1 MKLLEKFKSHLISKK
16 SKPSKVTIKNY
27 LSDVRKFI
35 QWFENQSHT
44 SFNPK
49 KITIETINF
58 YKTYLNSKE
67 IPVNSIERY
76 LSSLR
81 RFFSFLMQENL
92 IIINPFNQEIDSK
105 KLIKNQPGL
114 DQFKIYLLSNNISKL
129 TIKNYLM
136 DIRQFLAWLEKIIK
150 PAQSADIL
158 KEINELVIDEYRDR
172 LLYQARMSPASVNRK
187 LSSLRKYTGWL
198 GNNDIKIKKVTL
210 TKNLKTTGSNTIN
223 KLELFQKL
231 GEQNNK
237 KIHENVEKHNTQPQF
252 NLIDFTITLPIVR
265 ALEKL
270 EFFAWKIKGAEVF
283 TPTQGNP
290 QKNPSPQY
298 HYETIKNIH
307 NISKSVYSPL
317 KISTKSLPRHQK
329 IYFHLRHTRPKWY
342 KKYHSYAIAHY
353 FHAAILIIFTT
364 ATGAAIYNSF
374 YENSPQQK
382 TVFASPPWIKP
393 RILAFQGKLS
403 DANNNPIT
411 TTTPLRFTIYNS
423 QSSSGSALLW
433 QEVQAVNPDT
443 DGMFKTQIGQK
454 NPISSSI
461 FSGNPALYLGMTVG
475 NDKELQPRQEFATVS
490 YSNDAQQLQGLLP
503 ITKTGAGTNNVI
515 LALDSAGNLS
525 IGGKASPTFE
535 ASGGQFTISG
545 KTLLLTS
552 VAGSDG
558 SIKIAPDGNG
568 IIDLQKPLQNTTN
581 NNNIESAQG
590 AVEIDDLLAI
600 LATSSG
606 QSAFTINQNSTGPL
620 ISASTSGTAMF
631 TLENN
636 GTGIFAGNLFINGDS
651 LISTNTSFNLL
662 NTDIINLN
670 IGNAATNI
678 SLGASTGSTTI
689 NNTLITSD
697 INPLNTGAYNLG
709 SSENRWNNAY
719 IDNLYTSEIATVS
732 GFWQRNKGTVSPF
745 NPTDNLI
752 IAGTATGDAKFQ
764 IFGSGTNAGTASTS
778 GQLTFTNN
786 SQVNLLNNTSLGFY
800 NSISGDTGI
809 NSANPSLYLA
819 SNGNIGIGTN
829 NPTAKLQVK
838 GDIRGQTIYATT
850 TQLQQADLAENYIS
864 AQFLEAGDIIMPEG
878 KGNNLAVTK
887 TTKSYEPKTLGI
899 VSTKPGIILNSDAR
913 ADNAHP
919 YVIPIALSGRVPV
932 KVTTQNGPIQAGD
945 YLTTSGIPGVS
956 MKAIDKGMVIG
967 KALEDYTN
975 PDPNTIG
982 KILLF
987 ANLSFYD
994 PSNSTGYYKAYN
1006 PQDNYNALPSLIQ
1019 TLTQAVISNI
1029 QVGFIQAQKTV
1040 TDSLTVTTENITI
1053 GSQTLKEYITE
1064 IIQKTIQ
1071 SQIKNELANSQLS
1084 TLNSQLS
1091 TNLLSPLA
1099 SESAIVLKLDHSL
1112 SATETGQLSPSNAT
1126 PSATYITNVTNIYN
1140 AITATSG
1147 ASLNI
1152 ASNSAKPGAAE
1163 QGVDWR
1169 PDLYLATNSAL
1180 LSSPAASNSALP
1192 DIPAASDSAKPDT
1205 NLYHASNSALQN
1217 TLQNQSILDL
1227 IEKNPQITNDYANL
1241 SSLSGLL
1248 TYIPNL
1254 NNLSTHPSTFNS
1266 QLSTLQVLGPS
1277 TLSDVAIVGN
1287 LNVGGS
1293 LILADNAINTLG
1305 SNLELQPLR
1314 QGNLSVMGGLLTID
1328 TNGNLKALG
1337 NADFA
1342 KNVTIKGKLTAGII
1356 APVPNSDLIIQLDN
1370 NQNNPQLSTFN
1381 SQLSIRNASGSS
1393 VLAVNQLGDI
1403 KASGSGF
1410 FSSLA
1415 AKSFNI
1421 VRGAQAD
1428 TSLVQ
1433 TTASS
1438 SAGTAVIT
1446 AYETERTIMSP
1457 FVTKDSLIYLTAA
1470 SNTQGLIPYIAR
1482 QTEKDF
1488 TIAIPY
1494 VVNKDIKINWWI
1506 IN

>member
-16 SKPSKVTIKNY
+16 NKPSRVTIKNY

-35 QWFENQSHT
+35 QWFENQSDT
-44 SFNPK
+44 NFNPK
-49 KITIETINF
+49 KINTETINL
-58 YKTYLNSKE
+58 YKTHLNSKG
-67 IPVNSIERY
+67 IPINSIERY

-81 RFFSFLMQENL
+81 RFFSFLIQENL

-105 KLIKNQPGL
+105 KLPKTPPRL
-114 DQFKIYLLSNNISKL
+114 DQFKIYLLNNNISKL

-136 DIRQFLAWLEKIIK
+136 DIRQFLTWLEKVIY
-150 PAQSADIL
+150 PAQGADML

-172 LLYQARMSPASVNRK
+172 LLYQAHMSPASVNRK
-187 LSSLRKYTGWL
+187 LSSLRKYTGWI
-198 GNNDIKIKKVTL
+198 GNNDIKIKKITL
-210 TKNLKTTGSNTIN
+210 EKNLKTTGSNTIN

-231 GEQNNK
+231 EEQNNK
-237 KIHENVEKHNTQPQF
+237 KIHENDLV
-252 NLIDFTITLPIVR
+252 DFIITLPIVR
-265 ALEKL
+265 TLEKL
-270 EFFAWKIKGAEVF
+270 EFFAWKIKGAKVF
-283 TPTQGNP
+283 TPTQDNP
-290 QKNPSPQY
+290 QKNLSPQY
-298 HYETIKNIH
+298 HYEAIKNIH
-307 NISKSVYSPL
+307 NISKSIYSPL

-342 KKYHSYAIAHY
+342 KKYHSYALTHY
-353 FHAAILIIFTT
+353 LHLAILIIFTT

-374 YENSPQQK
+374 YENSSQQK

-393 RILAFQGKLS
+393 RMLAFQGKLS
-403 DANNNPIT
+403 DADNNPIT

-461 FSGNPALYLGMTVG
+461 FSDNPTLYLGMTVG
-475 NDKELQPRQEFATVS
+475 NDKELQPRQELATVS
-490 YSNDAQQLQGLLP
+490 YSNNAQQLQGLLP

-515 LALDSAGNLS
+515 LALDSAGNLT
-525 IGGKASPTFE
+525 IGGKATPTFE

-558 SIKIAPDGNG
+558 NIEIAPDGNG
-568 IIDLQKPLQNTTN
+568 IINLQKPLQNTTN

-590 AVEIDDLLAI
+590 AVEIDDLFAI

-636 GTGIFAGNLFINGDS
+636 GTGMFAGNLFVNGDS
-651 LISTNTSFNLL
+651 LTSANTSFNLL
-662 NTDIINLN
+662 NADTITLN

-678 SLGASTGSTTI
+678 SVGASTGNTKI
-689 NNTLITSD
+689 NNALITTD
-697 INPLNTGAYNLG
+697 INPSTTNSYNLG
-709 SSENRWNNAY
+709 SSSNRWSSAY
-719 IDNLYTSEIATVS
+719 ANNLY
-732 GFWQRNKGTVSPF
+732 
-745 NPTDNLI
+745 TDNLI
-752 IAGTATGDAKFQ
+752 VAESATEGAKFQ

-786 SQVNLLNNTSLGFY
+786 SQVNLLNNTNLGFY
-800 NSISGDTGI
+800 NSVSGDTGI
-809 NSANPSLYLA
+809 NSANPSLYLT

-829 NPTAKLQVK
+829 NPTAKLQIK
-838 GDIRGQTIYATT
+838 GDLRVQEIYATASVHIEP
-850 TQLQQADLAENYIS
+850 ADLAENYIS
-864 AQFLEAGDIIMPEG
+864 SQFLEAGDIIMPEG
-878 KGNNLAVTK
+878 KENNLAVIK
-887 TTKSYEPKTLGI
+887 TTKSYESKTLGI
-899 VSTKPGIILNSDAR
+899 VSTKPGIILNSDAQT
-913 ADNAHP
+913 DNTHP

-956 MKAIDKGMVIG
+956 MKATDKGIVIG

-982 KILLF
+982 KILIF
-987 ANLSFYD
+987 ASLSFFD
-994 PSNSTGYYKAYN
+994 PSTSTGHYETYN
-1006 PQDNYNALPSLIQ
+1006 LQDNNKIISGLIQ
-1019 TLTQAVISNI
+1019 TLTQAIIPNI
-1029 QVGFIQAQKTV
+1029 HIGFIQAQKTV
-1040 TDSLTVTTENITI
+1040 TDSLNVTTENIMI
-1053 GSQTLKEYITE
+1053 GGQTLKEYITE

-1071 SQIKNELANSQLS
+1071 EQIKNELANSQLS
-1084 TLNSQLS
+1084 TLNSLPAGEAGQPS
-1091 TNLLSPLA
+1091 PNLLSPLA
-1099 SESAIVLKLDHSL
+1099 SESAL
-1112 SATETGQLSPSNAT
+1112 PSVALAKEGTPAT
-1126 PSATYITNVTNIYN
+1126 PSASGSAQTNTTIASNSALQNITNVTNIYN
-1140 AITATSG
+1140 TLS
-1147 ASLNI
+1147 ASDS
-1152 ASNSAKPGAAE
+1152 AST
-1163 QGVDWR
+1163 
-1169 PDLYLATNSAL
+1169 ATNSAL
-1180 LSSPAASNSALP
+1180 LSNTASNSA
-1192 DIPAASDSAKPDT
+1192 SMDT
-1205 NLYHASNSALQN
+1205 SIASNSASPAVVPLIG
-1217 TLQNQSILDL
+1217 TKEGLSILDL

-1254 NNLSTHPSTFNS
+1254 NASSTQFP
-1266 QLSTLQVLGPS
+1266 TLQVLGPS

-1305 SNLELQPLR
+1305 SDLELQPLR

-1328 TNGNLKALG
+1328 TNGNLKSLG

-1370 NQNNPQLSTFN
+1370 NQKKPDPKSVIHN
-1381 SQLSIRNASGSS
+1381 SEFAIHNASGSS

-1403 KASGSGF
+1403 NASGSGS
-1410 FSSLA
+1410 FSTVA

-1433 TTASS
+1433 TSASS

-1446 AYETERTIMSP
+1446 AYETERTITSP

-1470 SNTQGLIPYIAR
+1470 SDTQGLTPYIAR
-1482 QTEKDF
+1482 QTEKNF

-1494 VVNKDIKINWWI
+1494 VVNKDIKVNWWI